1 MKHFKTRL
9 RILLSLILTF
19 SLITSPVSAEMSDT
33 TLNNLYDNRAFYY
46 NPEGTVSSCV
56 TGSTNLAGSNYEEWV
71 WSGLISL
78 GFNEIQTAGIMG
90 NMARESNY
98 LNPVQHEG
106 TFQNRGWEITYNDTS
121 ISYGIGLIQWSFGRR
136 VGLLHSINDN
146 APELLKYFQEV
157 STYSKGYTVDGAKF
171 VELAG
176 EDVAKQIYAFELDYL
191 KTEAENSE
199 KSGYDKFRNESST
212 VEEAAKSYRKY
223 VERDGYTDTDRIK
236 AAQDYYNKYSGQTFG
251 SASGCV
257 DSGSLQEFVLKYA
270 WPTYHKAV
278 FTERMPDYAAAI
290 SRRISEGKYVGGS
303 VNGVAGIDCGGF
315 VTTLLQ
321 ESGFEPNYNNGKG
334 PTDAQ
339 EDWVKSNGWTLLNSS
354 SSSPIDSN
362 ILQPGDVAF
371 MDGHTFVYVGDIDGF
386 ESKIAS
392 ASYGNRSA
400 RAPMAGREDLVYSSK
415 SEVIRWYRKGTN
427 QGE

>member
-146 APELLKYFQEV
+146 AP
-157 STYSKGYTVDGAKF
+157 
-171 VELAG
+171 
-176 EDVAKQIYAFELDYL
+176 
-191 KTEAENSE
+191 
-199 KSGYDKFRNESST
+199 
-212 VEEAAKSYRKY
+212 
-223 VERDGYTDTDRIK
+223 
-236 AAQDYYNKYSGQTFG
+236 
-251 SASGCV
+251 
-257 DSGSLQEFVLKYA
+257 
-270 WPTYHKAV
+270 
-278 FTERMPDYAAAI
+278 
-290 SRRISEGKYVGGS
+290 
-303 VNGVAGIDCGGF
+303 
-315 VTTLLQ
+315 
-321 ESGFEPNYNNGKG
+321 
-334 PTDAQ
+334 
-339 EDWVKSNGWTLLNSS
+339 
-354 SSSPIDSN
+354 
-362 ILQPGDVAF
+362 
-371 MDGHTFVYVGDIDGF
+371 
-386 ESKIAS
+386 
-392 ASYGNRSA
+392 RS
-400 RAPMAGREDLVYSSK
+400 
-415 SEVIRWYRKGTN
+415 
-427 QGE
+427 